1 MLYETPS
8 MTVVSIEACY
18 TGVLETKNSKK
29 TMTKMAT
36 ATHTVTKIIA
46 CFSYSSLLFLANLAN
61 KLVRMLVSAT
71 YSILSMFEPQNCPTP
86 DS

>member
-1 MLYETPS
+1 
-8 MTVVSIEACY
+8 
-18 TGVLETKNSKK
+18 
-29 TMTKMAT
+29 MAT

-46 CFSYSSLLFLANLAN
+46 LFLTFLTSTFSKSTN

-71 YSILSMFEPQNCPTP
+71 YSILSMFEPQNCPNP

>member
-46 CFSYSSLLFLANLAN
+46 LFLIFL
-61 KLVRMLVSAT
+61 T
-71 YSILSMFEPQNCPTP
+71 SIFSK
-86 DS
+86 SSK